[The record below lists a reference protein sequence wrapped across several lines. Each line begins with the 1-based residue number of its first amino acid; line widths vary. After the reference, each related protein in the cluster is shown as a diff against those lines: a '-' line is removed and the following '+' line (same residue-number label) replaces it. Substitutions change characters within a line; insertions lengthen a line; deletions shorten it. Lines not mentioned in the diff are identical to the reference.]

1 MTKQQNKIMNQRK
14 NTRNAQRHI
23 CLHTEDPI
31 KKKPKLETITYMQR
45 TCKVKNNAL
54 T

>member
-1 MTKQQNKIMNQRK
+1 MIKQQNKIMVQRK

-31 KKKPKLETITYMQR
+31 KKQETITYMQR
-45 TCKVKNNAL
+45 TCKVKNNAP